1 MRNRILDVQVQ
12 TQRLTPMEAELC
24 ILVRA
29 ETMTPATEL
38 RGRFVGPKCP
48 GVTTVEVAYPLR
60 PFADLREGLMARV
73 VIPEPNRWEE
83 QCPFVYDGVVEL
95 WQDGQCCDVR
105 HVWGYKLLAVKDR

>member
-1 MRNRILDVQVQ
+1 MGNRIVDLQVQ
-12 TQRLTPMEAELC
+12 THRLTPMEAELW

-29 ETMTPATEL
+29 ETSTPATEL

-48 GVTTVEVAYPLR
+48 GVTTVEVGYPLR
-60 PFADLREGLMARV
+60 PFADMRESLKARV

-95 WQDGQCCDVR
+95 WHYGQCCDVR
-105 HVWGYKLLAVKDR
+105 KVWGYRLLAGENR